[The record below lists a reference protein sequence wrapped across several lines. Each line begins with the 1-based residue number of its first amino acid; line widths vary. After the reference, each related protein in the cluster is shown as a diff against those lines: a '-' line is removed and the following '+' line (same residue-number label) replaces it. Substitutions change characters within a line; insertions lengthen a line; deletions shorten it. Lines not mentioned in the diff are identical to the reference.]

1 MNGSAFIYPVDA
13 HRFADVHN
21 MHLLA
26 DSGNVGHWIAV
37 RLADGGSDNT
47 VYDHRREAVSHQLDE
62 KLCAYVK
69 INPRAMTPQEAASV
83 LKFYRVAYDAG
94 FKVTDPEGPEII
106 MPATTQE
113 LFSQIRRLSRR

>member
-1 MNGSAFIYPVDA
+1 MTDCFIFPLDA
-13 HRFADVHN
+13 HRVADAHN
-21 MHLLA
+21 LHVLA
-26 DSGNVGHWIAV
+26 DRSNVGHWIAV
-37 RLADGGSDNT
+37 RLADGTSDGA

-62 KLCAYVK
+62 KLCAYIK
-69 INPRAMTPQEAASV
+69 LHPCMMTPKEGASV

-113 LFSQIRRLSRR
+113 LNSQIARLSRR